1 MVLPREPWKIM
12 RSLIACLL
20 LALAA
25 SPAAAQLY
33 LGAEVGPDAFLKADP
48 GKIDTDGE
56 DAFAWALSSEVS
68 SSTLYA
74 VFESTNP
81 EREIFAHLRGGIYRQ
96 ELAALLLLSERT
108 SVPFK
113 KLAAELPKAGGFGEL
128 AKKHKAD
135 AMKIFEAAG
144 ALKAAAD
151 LRLPL
156 FLSVSTAP
164 AAPGVQ
170 LSTPAAAPSTDE
182 KI

>member
-1 MVLPREPWKIM
+1 M
-12 RSLIACLL
+12 RSLIASLL

-25 SPAAAQLY
+25 CPAAAQLF

-68 SSTLYA
+68 STTLYA

-81 EREIFAHLRGGIYRQ
+81 EREIFGHLRGGIYRQ

-156 FLSVSTAP
+156 FLSVSTTP

>member
-1 MVLPREPWKIM
+1 M
-12 RSLIACLL
+12 RSIIACLL
-20 LALAA
+20 LAAAA
-25 SPAAAQLY
+25 SPAAAQLF
-33 LGAEVGPDAFLKADP
+33 LGAEVGPDAFIRQDSAKL
-48 GKIDTDGE
+48 DTAGE

-74 VFESTNP
+74 VFGSTNP
-81 EREIFAHLRGGIYRQ
+81 EREMFGYLRGGIYRQ

-113 KLAAELPKAGGFGEL
+113 KLAAELPKAGGFRGL

-135 AMKIFEAAG
+135 AMEIFEAAG
-144 ALKAAAD
+144 GLKAAAD

-164 AAPGVQ
+164 AAAVDV
-170 LSTPAAAPSTDE
+170 STAAAPLPDE
-182 KI
+182 KN